1 MPDEAQ
7 PVSVRRGIQ
16 TRLAV
21 LVLLSAVAPMVLLGW
36 SSARSVSAMRDALL
50 SERRAFVVSAAR
62 RVERD
67 VRGMLEALSA
77 VSPSQPDSLRAA
89 RLRSRLLADAL
100 VVNPAGGVVAAGP
113 DLDPGVP
120 GEVGRCMDLG
130 AVVRAGAPA
139 VCAPSASPGDGRRFV
154 VVPLRDVTGRAAAAA
169 VGIVDLHDA
178 AWTALGAPAGLDP
191 SAAAQLR
198 DANGGLLAGR
208 DPPGSDDDIAVAER
222 LTVLPWTLSVVE
234 PARQIFQPLRRL
246 QRDWLFLAPSIAGVA
261 VAYAWGV
268 ARSVKRPLAKLE
280 AAAARI
286 AAGDLSQ
293 PLPPLSDDEIGRLG
307 RSFEAMRRALARD
320 ETRRRLLREVITA
333 QEQERKR
340 IAREL
345 HDETCQTISALKIKL
360 DAAGMK
366 DAQAMA
372 GRCLDELHRIIH
384 GLRPSV
390 LDDLGLVSAIRW
402 VATRDL
408 VPLGIQVRFELEEPR
423 ARLPFEA
430 EIAVF
435 RAVQESIANIV
446 RHARAETV
454 LIEAVASEDVLE
466 IDVEDDGDGFDPA
479 QAAPSPS
486 GRGLGLLGMHERLE
500 LIGGSF
506 RVASAPGKGTRVSL
520 RVPIPRGE

>member
-1 MPDEAQ
+1 MRDESQ
-7 PVSVRRGIQ
+7 PASVRHGIQ

-67 VRGMLEALSA
+67 VRGMLEALAS
-77 VSPSQPDSLRAA
+77 VSPSQPDTLRGA

-100 VVNPAGGVVAAGP
+100 VVDASGRVVAAGP

-120 GEVGRCMDLG
+120 REVTRCGDLE
-130 AVVRAGAPA
+130 AIVRTGAPA
-139 VCAPSASPGDGRRFV
+139 VYGRDGRRFV
-154 VVPLRDVTGRAAAAA
+154 VVPLHDVAGRAAAAA
-169 VGIVDLHDA
+169 VGIVDLRDP

-198 DANGGLLAGR
+198 DADGGLLAGR
-208 DPPGSDDDIAVAER
+208 DPPGGSDDIAVAER

-234 PARQIFQPLRRL
+234 PARQLFQPLRRL

-261 VAYAWGV
+261 AAYAWGV

-280 AAAARI
+280 SAAARI
-286 AAGDLSQ
+286 AAGDLSR
-293 PLPPLSDDEIGRLG
+293 PLPPLGDDEIGRLG
-307 RSFEAMRRALARD
+307 RSFEAMRRALAKD

-345 HDETCQTISALKIKL
+345 HDETCQTISALEIKL

-384 GLRPSV
+384 GLRPSI